1 MLRKILWIGILGVL
15 ITLVATP
22 AFARPAQLK
31 DAGVTLWVFL
41 VIGATIILLQLIPAG
56 ILFFSFVS
64 TAATAVYTKPRKVE
78 EIAASAVT
86 QSATVKR

>member
-22 AFARPAQLK
+22 AFARTAQLK

-64 TAATAVYTKPRKVE
+64 TAAATVYTKPSKVE
-78 EIAASAVT
+78 DGVLPPVT
-86 QSATVKR
+86 ESATVKR

>member
-1 MLRKILWIGILGVL
+1 MLRKIFWIGILGAL
-15 ITLVATP
+15 ITLIATP
-22 AFARPAQLK
+22 AFARTAELK

-64 TAATAVYTKPRKVE
+64 TTTATVYTKPRKVE
-78 EIAASAVT
+78 KTGDSLVT
-86 QSATVKR
+86 QPATVKR